1 MVLLTVACVVIYVM
15 SRRHKITHANVTDS
29 HEVLVLAATTPPTT
43 YTDDP
48 RLDAPPS
55 AKPKKVKRP
64 KAKSAA

>member
-1 MVLLTVACVVIYVM
+1 
-15 SRRHKITHANVTDS
+15 VTDS